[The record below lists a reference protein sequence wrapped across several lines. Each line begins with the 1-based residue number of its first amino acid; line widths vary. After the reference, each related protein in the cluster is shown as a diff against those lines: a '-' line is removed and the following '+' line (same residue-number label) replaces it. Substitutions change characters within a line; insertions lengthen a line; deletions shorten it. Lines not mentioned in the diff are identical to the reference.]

1 MSDYIDDHGGTHV
14 NLLKHQA
21 RLVRLKLASGAVVLG
36 ERHDKPA
43 ARAVIADL
51 LIARVVTR
59 LFLEINDLAVF
70 EEEEELLF
78 VLKLL
83 DKKHGNA
90 ISLETLLTI
99 AKFNHVPVVGYDNAS
114 NDDGRLRPTTAEGMA
129 NRNMEMGRALTA
141 HGGPGALALVG
152 SFHLYP
158 KHSGGDFS
166 TTLQAHGNVAFSS
179 AIDLSRY

>member
-1 MSDYIDDHGGTHV
+1 MKLLNGT
-14 NLLKHQA
+14 
-21 RLVRLKLASGAVVLG
+21 VVLG

-43 ARAVIADL
+43 ARAIIADL

-59 LFLEINDLAVF
+59 LFLELNDLGALG
-70 EEEEELLF
+70 EEEFLF

-83 DKKHGNA
+83 DKKHGNS

-99 AKFNHVPVVGYDNAS
+99 AAFNHVPVVGYDNAS
-114 NDDGRLRPTTAEGMA
+114 NDEGRFKPTTSEGMA
-129 NRNMEMGRALTA
+129 NRNLEMGRALTA
-141 HGGPGALALVG
+141 QGGPGALALVG

-166 TTLQAHGNVAFSS
+166 TTLQTYGNIAFSH